1 MSDPAVS
8 IVIPAFDEA
17 HRIVA
22 SLVDIDA
29 FLRAHSPGWEVWVV
43 DDGSGDD
50 TAALAERFAADHPG
64 FHVLRVRHGGK
75 GAALRAGVEASRGAY
90 LLICDA
96 DLAVPIQQASR
107 LLPETLGEFDLAIGS
122 REAPGAA
129 RIGEPWSRHWMGR
142 VFNAWVR
149 LVAVRGISDT
159 QCGFKCFRAHVAREL
174 FALQR
179 LGGWAFDVEL
189 LFLAR
194 QRGYVVREVGVEW
207 HYREGSK
214 VSPLR
219 DARAMFW
226 DVLRVR
232 WNQLRGRYRPGA
244 ALARSEGGVAA
255 H

>member
-1 MSDPAVS
+1 MSEPEVS

-17 HRIVA
+17 HRIVD
-22 SLVDIDA
+22 SLVRIDA
-29 FLRAHSPGWEVWVV
+29 FLREHSLGWEVVVV
-43 DDGSGDD
+43 DDGSRDD
-50 TAALAERFAADHPG
+50 TAGLAERFASSHPG
-64 FHVLRVRHGGK
+64 FQVLRARHGGK
-75 GAALRAGVEASRGAY
+75 GAALRAGVEAARGAY
-90 LLICDA
+90 YLICDA
-96 DLAVPIQQASR
+96 DLAVPIEQALR
-107 LLPETLGEFDLAIGS
+107 LLPAALGDFDLAIGS

-129 RIGEPWSRHWMGR
+129 RIGEPRSRHWMGR
-142 VFNAWVR
+142 CFNGWAR
-149 LVAVRGISDT
+149 LVAVPGISDT
-159 QCGFKCFRAHVAREL
+159 QCGFKCFRAPVAREL

-194 QRGYVVREVGVEW
+194 RRGCVVREVGVEW
-207 HYREGSK
+207 HYRDGSK

-219 DARAMFW
+219 DARAMFF

-244 ALARSEGGVAA
+244 ALDRTAGGLAA